1 MLFMAPRSN
10 VRPSKYAEAMTT
22 KDDVPMLQLEVLKKI
37 QAELV
42 NLKHEVTGVKTELT
56 SVKTELKSEISSVRA
71 ELSAEISNVRAEL
84 SAEISSVRTELS
96 AEISSVR
103 TELSAEISSVRTELK
118 GEIGEL
124 RRETHHGFVRV
135 RTELVGL
142 RDDMEVG
149 FAAMR
154 IQNDRRFL
162 DHERRLRELE
172 GDV

>member
-1 MLFMAPRSN
+1 MTFMAPRSN
-10 VRPSKYAEAMTT
+10 VRPSKSAEAMTT

-56 SVKTELKSEISSVRA
+56 SVKTELKSE
-71 ELSAEISNVRAEL
+71 L
-84 SAEISSVRTELS
+84 
-96 AEISSVR
+96 
-103 TELSAEISSVRTELK
+103 
-118 GEIGEL
+118 GEL
-124 RRETHHGFVRV
+124 RRETREGFVRV

>member
-1 MLFMAPRSN
+1 MSFMAPRSN
-10 VRPSKYAEAMTT
+10 VRSSKYAEAMTT
-22 KDDVPMLQLEVLKKI
+22 KDDVPTLQLEVLKKI

-56 SVKTELKSEISSVRA
+56 SVKTELKSEISSVR
-71 ELSAEISNVRAEL
+71 
-84 SAEISSVRTELS
+84 
-96 AEISSVR
+96 
-103 TELSAEISSVRTELK
+103 TELK
-118 GEIGEL
+118 SEFGEL
-124 RRETHHGFVRV
+124 RRETREGFVRV

-172 GDV
+172 GEV

>member
-1 MLFMAPRSN
+1 MSFMAPRSN
-10 VRPSKYAEAMTT
+10 VRPSKSAEAMTT

-56 SVKTELKSEISSVRA
+56 SVKTE
-71 ELSAEISNVRAEL
+71 
-84 SAEISSVRTELS
+84 
-96 AEISSVR
+96 
-103 TELSAEISSVRTELK
+103 ISSVRTELK
-118 GEIGEL
+118 AEIASVRTELKSEIGEL
-124 RRETHHGFVRV
+124 RRETREGFVRV
-135 RTELVGL
+135 RTELIGL
-142 RDDMEVG
+142 RDEVEVG
-149 FAAMR
+149 FAATR